1 MRLLLVV
8 DHALFR
14 EGLKELLEKRGIEV
28 TAAVADWQEGIEQA
42 VSNRPDAML
51 LDMQLPGMSEVEVLR
66 ELRKSRPNL
75 PVAMLTF
82 SLQQDD
88 LVKALRAGANGYLLR
103 SIEPEELITSLQNM
117 IAGNLVLA
125 KEFTGVLAK
134 IMNGELDISGE
145 KTTLAG
151 LTPRE
156 LEILC
161 HISEGK
167 SNKVIAKELGISDG
181 TVKLHVKSIL
191 RKLQVS
197 SRVDAAVIA
206 VEEKL
211 CSREG
216 GVNASVCS
224 ALDRYS
230 NLSVAVHGSGL
241 RYLCCAQRTSAQT
254 LAQRSGEQSWY
265 RHYGGSAVLYKHWAA
280 RLYPF
285 SSQCVCN

>member
-14 EGLKELLEKRGIEV
+14 EGLKELLQRRGIEV
-28 TAAVADWQEGIEQA
+28 TAAVADWQEGIELA
-42 VSNRPDAML
+42 VSDRPDAML
-51 LDMQLPGMSEVEVLR
+51 LDLQLPGMSEVEVLR

-82 SLQQDD
+82 SLKHDD
-88 LVKALRAGANGYLLR
+88 LIKALRAGANGYLLR
-103 SIEPEELITSLQNM
+103 TIEPEELITSMQDM
-117 IAGNLVLA
+117 IAGNLVMA
-125 KEFTGVLAK
+125 REFTDVLAR
-134 IMNGELDISGE
+134 ILNGELDVSAE
-145 KTTLAG
+145 RASLAG

-161 HISEGK
+161 HISDGM

-191 RKLQVS
+191 RKLHVH

-211 CSREG
+211 CPRG
-216 GVNASVCS
+216 
-224 ALDRYS
+224 
-230 NLSVAVHGSGL
+230 
-241 RYLCCAQRTSAQT
+241 
-254 LAQRSGEQSWY
+254 
-265 RHYGGSAVLYKHWAA
+265 
-280 RLYPF
+280 
-285 SSQCVCN
+285 